1 MFFAPKTCK
10 LLFDRPRI
18 YYILIIPWISGF
30 IVDGGYIF
38 IGNCFKSYN
47 HVGFNFWYD
56 CSANTTTAGLIQ
68 RQFQSYF
75 TNVVPLLS
83 LVMYLAVYLKMRRDQ
98 QAVMSSHQRVIA
110 MNKSRRERSF
120 LIQALIICLSLAFES
135 FLFQL
140 VPYLARKNIIDCP
153 GLEIK
158 KKIHAL
164 ATVVLRHP
172 DCPSV
177 PMRRLRTE
185 KAVGFR
191 PQFGS
196 ADEMN
201 CRSSRRVLEVVFVAP
216 QPGRRSP

>member
-10 LLFDRPRI
+10 SLFDRPRI

-30 IVDGGYIF
+30 FVDGGYIF

-75 TNVVPLLS
+75 SNGLPLFS

-98 QAVMSSHQRVIA
+98 QAVMSTHQRVIA

-140 VPYLARKNIIDCP
+140 VPYLARKNIIDWYWVSLSL
-153 GLEIK
+153 GWMI
-158 KKIHAL
+158 I
-164 ATVVLRHP
+164 
-172 DCPSV
+172 
-177 PMRRLRTE
+177 
-185 KAVGFR
+185 AVASLNPIIYVIFNQTIRG
-191 PQFGS
+191 
-196 ADEMN
+196 M
-201 CRSSRRVLEVVFVAP
+201 VFELL
-216 QPGRRSP
+216 